1 MSNKFQCYEIW
12 RPNIPN
18 NGCSKQCQECK
29 AKQEYNNEI
38 EITKTAESQ
47 LRKNFYCGDEVDY
60 GEQCSSQCDGC
71 VDATGVDYGFL
82 PPEEQCTCKTGEPYN
97 NTCCKVHGSI
107 PKEDLGYTT
116 KSGINVSDEFV
127 RALMI
132 PKERF
137 DHFTS
142 EASCQ
147 ECEKSLENCKCT
159 EETLFSDNW
168 ESNRA
173 TPKEKLEVLVH
184 TWQQQ
189 QIQYEALAEK
199 YKENEHNFKKYKYKA
214 MATRD
219 CWKELLKTI
228 NEMKW

>member
-1 MSNKFQCYEIW
+1 MDKE
-12 RPNIPN
+12 
-18 NGCSKQCQECK
+18 
-29 AKQEYNNEI
+29 
-38 EITKTAESQ
+38 
-47 LRKNFYCGDEVDY
+47 LRKNFYCGNEVDY
-60 GEQCSSQCDGC
+60 DEQCPEQCENCNDC
-71 VDATGVDYGFL
+71 TGVDYGF
-82 PPEEQCTCKTGEPYN
+82 
-97 NTCCKVHGSI
+97 I

-127 RALMI
+127 RALII

-137 DHFTS
+137 GEFTS

-168 ESNRA
+168 ESNKV
-173 TPKEKLEVLVH
+173 TPKEKLELLVH

-214 MATRD
+214 MATRN

-228 NEMKW
+228 NETKW